1 MNETTQLKSAV
12 MFSGENSEGLIL
24 VVDDEPAIRKV
35 LRLILEKAGYAV
47 IEAEDGEQAVQTIQS
62 GENPLVLD
70 MIITDIRMPKLNG
83 VEAIHYFQKKFPRV
97 PVIVLTGHPDT
108 QMAVTMLKEGII
120 DYITKPFENER
131 LLASVKKG
139 MAQRELHHL

>member
-1 MNETTQLKSAV
+1 
-12 MFSGENSEGLIL
+12 MFSGESSEGLIL
-24 VVDDEPAIRKV
+24 VVDDEPAIRKI
-35 LRLILEKAGYAV
+35 LRLILEKAGYGV
-47 IEAEDGEQAVQTIQS
+47 IEAEDGEQAIQAVQS

-83 VEAIHYFQKKFPRV
+83 VEAIQYFQREFPRV

-108 QMAVTMLKEGII
+108 QMAVTMMKEGIV
-120 DYITKPFENER
+120 DYLTKPFEKER

-139 MAQRELHHL
+139 MEQRELHHL